1 MKYLLL
7 YYFEGS
13 GGKFIANAL
22 AYTQQVAFMN
32 INVMQAAQQAQ
43 NFDIIHQAIMNTV
56 PSKEISHSWHKYE
69 AGVVSM
75 YGPADN
81 RMPSCG
87 VGQPNDL
94 IKLNNA
100 DTLWFPTTFHN
111 PRNLS
116 ALKNYLPADQLF
128 TVYVNSTADFIDS
141 AIRLKW
147 PALQHCLDLDLFRK
161 FHTNTKDLEF
171 DFVLDNW
178 DPRDR
183 NQHYRLQNLATA
195 LGCELE
201 LDAAAPYINR
211 YLDFHSVN

>member
-13 GGKFIANAL
+13 GGKFIANTL

-32 INVMQAAQQAQ
+32 VNIMQAAQQAQ
-43 NFDIIHQAIMNTV
+43 DFDIIHQSIMKTV
-56 PSKEISHSWHKYE
+56 PDKEISHSWHKHE

-75 YGPADN
+75 YGPPHN

-87 VGQPNDL
+87 VGQYDDL
-94 IKLNNA
+94 IKLHNA
-100 DTLWFPTTFHN
+100 DSLWFPTTFHN
-111 PRNLS
+111 P
-116 ALKNYLPADQLF
+116 LKLPILKSCLKADQLF
-128 TVYVNSTADFIDS
+128 TVHINSTADFIDR
-141 AIRLKW
+141 AIRIKW
-147 PALQHCLDLDLFRK
+147 PMMHQCLDLDLFRK
-161 FHTNTKDLEF
+161 FHENTQGLKF

-183 NQHYRLQNLATA
+183 DQHYRLQELASA
-195 LGCELE
+195 LGCNLD

-211 YLDFHSVN
+211 YLDFHS